1 MIQIKTQNQLQMK
14 NSNLKN
20 ALSTLMIFFIF
31 IAGIHLMLLEYVLP
45 EIYKQIQVVY
55 IYIFLMVLSILGV
68 SLLFLVSKNDDTL
81 IGKAYLSYS
90 VIKILS
96 SAIFLLPW
104 TLNKD
109 ELTSPFVYQF
119 FGVFFPSLIIET
131 AIILKL
137 INQKTTENQKN
148 D

>member
-1 MIQIKTQNQLQMK
+1 MITKTQKQVQMK
-14 NSNLKN
+14 NNTLKS
-20 ALSTLMIFFIF
+20 ALSTLFIFFVF
-31 IAGIHLMLLEYVLP
+31 IAGVHLMLLEYVLP

-55 IYIFLMVLSILGV
+55 IYVFLIVLSVVGV

-81 IGKAYLSYS
+81 IGKGYLSYS

-96 SAIFLLPW
+96 SAVFLLPW
-104 TLNKD
+104 VLNKD
-109 ELTSPFVYQF
+109 ELTRPFVYQF

-131 AIILKL
+131 SIILKL
-137 INQKTTENQKN
+137 INQKSSENQKN

>member
-1 MIQIKTQNQLQMK
+1 MITKTQKQIQMK
-14 NSNLKN
+14 NNTLKT
-20 ALSTLMIFFIF
+20 ALSTLFIFFVF
-31 IAGIHLMLLEYVLP
+31 TAGVHLMLLEYVLP

-55 IYIFLMVLSILGV
+55 IYVFLIVLSVVGV

-81 IGKAYLSYS
+81 IGKGYLSYS

-96 SAIFLLPW
+96 SAVFLLPW
-104 TLNKD
+104 VLNKD
-109 ELTSPFVYQF
+109 ELTRPFVYQF

-131 AIILKL
+131 SIILKL
-137 INQKTTENQKN
+137 INQKSSENQKN

>member
-1 MIQIKTQNQLQMK
+1 MITKTQKQIQMK
-14 NSNLKN
+14 NNTLKS
-20 ALSTLMIFFIF
+20 ALSTLFIFFVF
-31 IAGIHLMLLEYVLP
+31 IAGVHLMLLEYVLP

-55 IYIFLMVLSILGV
+55 IYVFLIVLSVVGV

-81 IGKAYLSYS
+81 IGKGYLSYS

-96 SAIFLLPW
+96 SAVFLLPW
-104 TLNKD
+104 VLNKD
-109 ELTSPFVYQF
+109 ELTRPFVYQF

-131 AIILKL
+131 SIILKL
-137 INQKTTENQKN
+137 INQKSSENQKN